1 MSEDWVGCRVSLD
14 CGGLGF
20 FQGVICRINLGEQTV
35 TIEKPFQN
43 GLACKFPEITLNASD
58 IQDLKIL
65 KSREELQSESAGQSG
80 SSVVQ
85 LVRKKPRQA
94 VAEHLKSGA
103 GGTARDSKT
112 VPRGGKVQPLM
123 SAPVPQ
129 HIASSV
135 NRASPRFGNARSS
148 PKGGGF
154 DQGGFRSR
162 TYSEGGERGVRTP
175 VRGERMR
182 QRDEDCFGQGGSALN
197 EEEKKMIEEEFD
209 FEKNLAMFDK
219 DTVMKEIDNE
229 LSNKPD
235 IVRLVHCNRR
245 QPEAKFRNDENVLGG
260 ITAEYRQITTGEEGC
275 GEFVTD
281 LGLVVPCVSLA
292 LRERLQAVIVNHGLG
307 LERQAEVMGR
317 AATELAIQLLG
328 GQHRLTPTNMH
339 QVPTAVFLCGTSQV
353 GTFGISAARHLASH
367 GAKTQVFLP
376 EAAHYPHVLEI
387 ELRLYRL
394 TGGKVVTRGKD
405 LPKGAVDLIV
415 TAMEDQ
421 EMWSQERCQPWHR
434 SATAWAEACKAPV
447 LAIDPPPHPPAV
459 EVKMTLVGGLPL
471 NHPPEAGK
479 LYLANLGIPKNIYK
493 EVGIKFSSPFGAKF
507 VIPLHASA
515 ST

>member
-20 FQGVICRINLGEQTV
+20 FQGVISRINLGDQTV
-35 TIEKPFQN
+35 TLEKPFQN

-65 KSREELQSESAGQSG
+65 KSKEELQSEAAEAAG
-80 SSVVQ
+80 SSSSASVVKT
-85 LVRKKPRQA
+85 LVKKKPR
-94 VAEHLKSGA
+94 VVVGDA
-103 GGTARDSKT
+103 GPRTGKT
-112 VPRGGKVQPLM
+112 QPLM
-123 SAPVPQ
+123 SAAVPA
-129 HIASSV
+129 HIVNSV
-135 NRASPRFGNARSS
+135 NRSSPRSHNARASPR
-148 PKGGGF
+148 GGGYE
-154 DQGGFRSR
+154 GGRGR
-162 TYSEGGERGVRTP
+162 TFSEGGVRTP
-175 VRGERMR
+175 TRGERLR
-182 QRDEDCFGQGGSALN
+182 QKDEDCFGQGGSALN
-197 EEEKKMIEEEFD
+197 DEEKRLIEEDFD

-219 DTVMKEIDNE
+219 NLVMKEIDAE
-229 LSNKPD
+229 LANKPD
-235 IVRLVHCNRR
+235 VVRLVHCNRR
-245 QPEAKFRNDENVLGG
+245 QPEPKYRNDENVLAGVV
-260 ITAEYRQITTGEEGC
+260 AEYRQITTGEGGHA

-307 LERQAEVMGR
+307 VDRQAEVMGR

-353 GTFGISAARHLASH
+353 ATYGISAARHLASH

-376 EAAHYPHVLEI
+376 EAAHYPHVLEA

-405 LPKGAVDLIV
+405 LPKGPVDLIV

-434 SATAWAEACKAPV
+434 SATAWAEACRAPV
-447 LAIDPPPHPPAV
+447 LAIDPPPHPPAL

-471 NHPPEAGK
+471 HHPPEAGK

-507 VIPLHASA
+507 VIPLHTSCTA
-515 ST
+515 

>member
-1 MSEDWVGCRVSLD
+1 MSEEWVGCRVSLD
-14 CGGLGF
+14 CAGLGF
-20 FQGVICRINLGEQTV
+20 FQGVICRINMGEQTV
-35 TIEKPFQN
+35 TLEKPFQN

-65 KSREELQSESAGQSG
+65 KTKEEIQNESTEATTG

-85 LVRKKPRQA
+85 LVKKKPKQP
-94 VAEHLKSGA
+94 VAEHLKGGGNTTSSNRDNKNVSKA
-103 GGTARDSKT
+103 GKA
-112 VPRGGKVQPLM
+112 QPLM
-123 SAPVPQ
+123 SAPVPA
-129 HIASSV
+129 HIVNSV
-135 NRASPRFGNARSS
+135 NRSSPRFCNARAS
-148 PKGGGF
+148 PKGGGY
-154 DQGGFRSR
+154 DQGGFRNR
-162 TYSEGGERGVRTP
+162 TFSEGGVRTP
-175 VRGERMR
+175 TRGERLR
-182 QRDEDCFGQGGSALN
+182 QKDEDCFGQMGDALD
-197 EEEKKMIEEEFD
+197 EEELREDFD

-219 DTVMKEIDNE
+219 DMVMREIDAE
-229 LSNKPD
+229 LANKPD

-245 QPEAKFRNDENVLGG
+245 QPEPKYRNDENVLAGV
-260 ITAEYRQITTGEEGC
+260 TAEYRQITTGEGDC

-307 LERQAEVMGR
+307 VERQAEVMGR

-339 QVPTAVFLCGTSQV
+339 QVPTAVFLCGPSQV
-353 GTFGISAARHLASH
+353 ATFGISAARHLASH
-367 GAKTQVFLP
+367 GVKTQVFLP
-376 EAAHYPHVLEI
+376 DAAHYPHILET

-394 TGGKVVTRGKD
+394 TGGKVVTKGKD
-405 LPKGAVDLIV
+405 LPKGSVDLIV

-434 SATAWAEACKAPV
+434 NATAWAESCKAPV
-447 LAIDPPPHPPAV
+447 LAIDPPPHPPAL

-471 NHPPEAGK
+471 RHPQEAGK

-507 VIPLHASA
+507 VIPLHTSCT
-515 ST
+515 S

>member
-20 FQGVICRINLGEQTV
+20 FQGLICRINLGDQTV
-35 TIEKPFQN
+35 TLEKPFQN

-65 KSREELQSESAGQSG
+65 KSKEELQAESTGPSG

-85 LVRKKPRQA
+85 LVRKKPKQP
-94 VAEHLKSGA
+94 VAEHLKSGTR
-103 GGTARDSKT
+103 GSTRDTKT
-112 VPRGGKVQPLM
+112 VSKGGKVQPAPLM
-123 SAPVPQ
+123 STNVPP
-129 HIASSV
+129 HIANSV
-135 NRASPRFGNARSS
+135 NRASPRFSNARAS
-148 PKGGGF
+148 PKGGGH
-154 DQGGFRSR
+154 DQFRSR
-162 TYSEGGERGVRTP
+162 TYSEGVRTP

-197 EEEKKMIEEEFD
+197 EEEKRLIEEDFD

-219 DTVMKEIDNE
+219 DFVMKEIDAE
-229 LSNKPD
+229 LANKPD

-245 QPEAKFRNDENVLGG
+245 QPEPKYRNDENVLN
-260 ITAEYRQITTGEEGC
+260 TVAAEYRQITTGEEEC
-275 GEFVTD
+275 GHFVTD
-281 LGLVVPCVSLA
+281 MGLVVPCVSLV

-307 LERQAEVMGR
+307 LDRQAEVMGR

-353 GTFGISAARHLASH
+353 GTFGISAARHLAGH
-367 GAKTQVFLP
+367 GVKTQVYLP
-376 EAAHYPHVLEI
+376 EAAHYPHVLEA

-405 LPKGAVDLIV
+405 LPKGSVDLIV

-434 SATAWAEACKAPV
+434 SATAWAEACRAPV
-447 LAIDPPPHPPAV
+447 LAIDPPPHPPAL
-459 EVKMTLVGGLPL
+459 EVKMTLVGCLPL
-471 NHPPEAGK
+471 HHPPEAGK

-515 ST
+515 

>member
-43 GLACKFPEITLNASD
+43 GLACKFPEITLNATD

-65 KSREELQSESAGQSG
+65 KSREEVQSESAEQTG

-85 LVRKKPRQA
+85 LVRKKSKQP
-94 VAEHLKSGA
+94 VAENLKNGSGA
-103 GGTARDSKT
+103 SVAKDLKT
-112 VPRGGKVQPLM
+112 GAKPGKVQPLM
-123 SAPVPQ
+123 STTVPH
-129 HIASSV
+129 HIVSSV
-135 NRASPRFGNARSS
+135 NRASPRFNNARAS
-148 PKGGGF
+148 PKGGGGGY
-154 DQGGFRSR
+154 DQGGYRSR

-175 VRGERMR
+175 IRMR
-182 QRDEDCFGQGGSALN
+182 QKDEDCFGSALN
-197 EEEKKMIEEEFD
+197 EEEKKLIEEDFD

-219 DTVMKEIDNE
+219 DMVMKEIDAE
-229 LSNKPD
+229 LANKPD

-245 QPEAKFRNDENVLGG
+245 QPEPKYRNDENVLEGV
-260 ITAEYRQITTGEEGC
+260 TAEYRQITTGEEGC

-281 LGLVVPCVSLA
+281 LGLVVPCISLT
-292 LRERLQAVIVNHGLG
+292 LRERLQAVIMNHGLG
-307 LERQAEVMGR
+307 PERQAEVMGR

-328 GQHRLTPTNMH
+328 GQHRLAPTNMH
-339 QVPTAVFLCGTSQV
+339 QVPTAVFLCGTGQV
-353 GTFGISAARHLASH
+353 ATFGISAARHLAGH
-367 GAKTQVFLP
+367 GVRTQVYLP
-376 EAAHYPHVLEI
+376 EAAHYPHVLEA

-415 TAMEDQ
+415 TSMEDQ

-434 SATAWAEACKAPV
+434 SATAWAEACRAPV
-447 LAIDPPPHPPAV
+447 LAIDPPPHPPAL
-459 EVKMTLVGGLPL
+459 EVKMTLVGHLPL
-471 NHPPEAGK
+471 HHPPEAGK
-479 LYLANLGIPKNIYK
+479 LYLANMGIPKNIYK

-507 VIPLHASA
+507 VIPLHAS
-515 ST
+515 T